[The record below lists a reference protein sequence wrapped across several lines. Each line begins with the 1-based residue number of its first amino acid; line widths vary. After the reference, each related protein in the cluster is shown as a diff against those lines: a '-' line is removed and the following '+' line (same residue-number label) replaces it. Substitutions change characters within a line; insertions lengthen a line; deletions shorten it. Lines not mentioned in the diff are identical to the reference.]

1 MRKILVSFLL
11 VAVSGCSSTNNV
23 DSDNRYSV
31 IHVSDGVRSI
41 PAVVD
46 NPAPDCLKAVNI
58 ARLDRA
64 PELQV
69 KVDIE
74 NGGNTCK

>member
-1 MRKILVSFLL
+1 MRNILVSFLL
-11 VAVSGCSSTNNV
+11 FAVSGCSSTNNI
-23 DSDNRYSV
+23 DSDKRYSV
-31 IHVSDGVRSI
+31 IHTSDGVRSI

-46 NPAPDCLKAVNI
+46 NPAPDCSKVVI
-58 ARLDRA
+58 FARLDRV

-69 KVDIE
+69 KVDID

>member
-1 MRKILVSFLL
+1 MKNILVSFLL
-11 VAVSGCSSTNNV
+11 VAICGCSTTNNV
-23 DSDNRYSV
+23 DSDKRYSV
-31 IHVSDGVRSI
+31 IHTSDGVRTI

-46 NPAPDCLKAVNI
+46 NPAPDCSKAVNI